1 MKKSIFVI
9 FFAINCFC
17 SIVWAEGEV
26 AFVDMQEVFR
36 QFYKT
41 ALAQDQIKQQVS
53 DIKVESDAMATEIKK
68 MKEEVEVLRNDSRDK
83 TLSKDVRDG
92 KIERLEEK
100 LVELQKL
107 TKEMLDYKKLR
118 NEQLNQQKNRMLR
131 KLFDEITSKIN
142 EYAKEMGFVAVV
154 DCSTKGQSGVLV
166 VLYVDNKKNI
176 TADVVSLLNEES
188 KKEKK
193 NP

>member
-1 MKKSIFVI
+1 MKTRIFII
-9 FFAINCFC
+9 FFLVTSFC
-17 SIVWAEGEV
+17 SVVWGEGEV

-41 ALAQDQIKQQVS
+41 ALAQDQIKQQIS
-53 DIKVESDAMATEIKK
+53 DIKVETDAMAEEIKK
-68 MKEEVEVLRNDSRDK
+68 TKEEVEVLRNDSRDK
-83 TLSKDVRDG
+83 TLSKDVREG

-100 LVELQKL
+100 LIELQKL
-107 TKEMLDYKKLR
+107 TKEMEDYKKLR

-142 EYAKEMGFVAVV
+142 EYAKEKGFVAVI
-154 DCSTKGQSGVLV
+154 DCSAKGQTGVLM
-166 VLYVDNKKNI
+166 VLYVDNRRNI
-176 TADVVSLLNEES
+176 TSDVVALLNEEF